1 MPCRRH
7 TALAAHHRRLRH
19 LLVIHVPEGR
29 TVRIVVNQIPSLP
42 PLDTT
47 LHRQARVK
55 LQVFLDT
62 TAQVDQV
69 KRKLVLLEHTQ
80 TRVQLLLAQAAL
92 GTHTL
97 GIMLRLTA
105 KTALKDINLR

>member
-7 TALAAHHRRLRH
+7 TALAGHHRRLRH

-42 PLDTT
+42 PLGTT

-55 LQVFLDT
+55 LQVCLDT
-62 TAQVDQV
+62 TAQADQV

-80 TRVQLLLAQAAL
+80 TRVHLLLAQAAL
-92 GTHTL
+92 GIHML

-105 KTALKDINLR
+105 KTALKGINLR